1 MSTMNVNDYTTGNS
15 LGTVEL
21 TSEQIAQY
29 EANAR
34 LSAAHTPTLRL
45 VIIPRHHAEWLGMLP
60 ASLGGWVH
68 TGDEWYNGADS
79 LTRDLGRDGY
89 LAALP
94 AQLAVDDCER
104 PVDAL
109 ALAAGL
115 ERDADTCAKIRCAGV
130 WEWAAPMRAFARRLR
145 AL

>member
-1 MSTMNVNDYTTGNS
+1 MKTST
-15 LGTVEL
+15 
-21 TSEQIAQY
+21 Q
-29 EANAR
+29 
-34 LSAAHTPTLRL
+34 LRL
-45 VIIPRHHAEWLGMLP
+45 VIIPRHHAKWLGMLP

-79 LTRDLGRDGY
+79 LTRALGRNGY

-104 PVDAL
+104 PADAL

-130 WEWAAPMRAFARRLR
+130 WEWAEPLRAFAARLR
-145 AL
+145 SLVP